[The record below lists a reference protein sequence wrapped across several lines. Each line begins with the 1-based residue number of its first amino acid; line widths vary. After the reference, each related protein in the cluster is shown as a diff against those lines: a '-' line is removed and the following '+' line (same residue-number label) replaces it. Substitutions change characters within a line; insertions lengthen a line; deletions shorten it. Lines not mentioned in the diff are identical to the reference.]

1 MVHGSWFFPRGI
13 YSMLSLN
20 LLPQRSSLKPQAEWL
35 LHRRSAE
42 PCMVK
47 GKGYGDKGYRL
58 GVEQVYYGFGKRP
71 DA

>member
-1 MVHGSWFFPRGI
+1 
-13 YSMLSLN
+13 
-20 LLPQRSSLKPQAEWL
+20 
-35 LHRRSAE
+35 
-42 PCMVK
+42 MVK